1 MSLELSEVLFIGKGH
16 HKAVYKHPANENLC
30 IKIPFALPDVDITKE
45 LAYRKALSRRKK
57 KLSLL
62 TEYLGTVE
70 TNLGTGYVFERIV
83 DYDGSAS
90 TLWKSVLEGKIPV
103 RETFGVSALDLLMK
117 FRDVMLAE
125 KVVVSDV
132 DAANFMIMRT
142 SADSFVFKVVD
153 NIGTPVFLPLA
164 YYIDFIAEKR
174 IQRYWNRWIHGVRQ
188 DYADFLTSA
197 EWSLCSTPPPENY
210 CEKL

>member
-16 HKAVYKHPANENLC
+16 HNAVYKPPANENLC

-90 TLWKSVLEGKIPV
+90 NQSEICQLCALSDKI
-103 RETFGVSALDLLMK
+103 
-117 FRDVMLAE
+117 
-125 KVVVSDV
+125 
-132 DAANFMIMRT
+132 N
-142 SADSFVFKVVD
+142 
-153 NIGTPVFLPLA
+153 
-164 YYIDFIAEKR
+164 
-174 IQRYWNRWIHGVRQ
+174 RYLKKG
-188 DYADFLTSA
+188 L
-197 EWSLCSTPPPENY
+197 
-210 CEKL
+210 